1 MGRDARS
8 NWEVVQKRQPCD
20 RLLCEMKLFQTPDK
34 LLTELFKH
42 LPGQVVL
49 CVIECAADLRII
61 VSRLL
66 AGLILIALDAAV
78 LLAEGE
84 GLPVLLLRE
93 LELWARVC
101 LPVNSLAAA

>member
-1 MGRDARS
+1 
-8 NWEVVQKRQPCD
+8 
-20 RLLCEMKLFQTPDK
+20 MKLFKTPDK

-42 LPGQVVL
+42 LAGQVVL
-49 CVIECAADLRII
+49 CVIECVADLRII

-93 LELWARVC
+93 LELMGAGM
-101 LPVNSLAAA
+101 LAVVLVDGNVIAEIVRSETT